1 MTWIALAYHLAS
13 RLAYVLYV
21 GVTLKRQDRAAYLTR
36 RHGPEAAFRRFRRV
50 AAIVMAN
57 DAVSLG
63 VLCLVSAN
71 TLHLG
76 LPRGL
81 TIAVGAVLALVG
93 VATKM
98 WAAATLGDGYYWRNF
113 FTPTYRV
120 VPKAAGPYRWQEP
133 DVYGGQSAGLRPGAR
148 DLVGVRAR
156 RRAVRSVRHSHV
168 LQPGREA
175 AFRAVA
181 SAAARARRQVCTWF
195 RPPSF
200 ARYSARSAA
209 LTTWSDFVWRSFVSA
224 TPMLIVTGTRCPGP
238 RSVNTFSFFFLERN
252 RARRMKRVSSTVC
265 RSASRSVRHSS
276 APRPAK
282 ITANSSPP

>member
-21 GVTLKRQDRAAYLTR
+21 GVTLKRQDRDGYLPR

-81 TIAVGAVLALVG
+81 TIAVGAGLALVG

-113 FTPTYRV
+113 FTPADRI
-120 VPKAAGPYRWQEP
+120 VPKAAGPYRWLKNPMYTVGYLPSYGLALATASALGLIAALFDQCAILTFYHLVEKPHCERHLTAPPEP
-133 DVYGGQSAGLRPGAR
+133 L
-148 DLVGVRAR
+148 
-156 RRAVRSVRHSHV
+156 VRSV
-168 LQPGREA
+168 PG
-175 AFRAVA
+175 
-181 SAAARARRQVCTWF
+181 SAH
-195 RPPSF
+195 PPSLDT
-200 ARYSARSAA
+200 A
-209 LTTWSDFVWRSFVSA
+209 
-224 TPMLIVTGTRCPGP
+224 PGQ
-238 RSVNTFSFFFLERN
+238 
-252 RARRMKRVSSTVC
+252 
-265 RSASRSVRHSS
+265 
-276 APRPAK
+276 
-282 ITANSSPP
+282 PP